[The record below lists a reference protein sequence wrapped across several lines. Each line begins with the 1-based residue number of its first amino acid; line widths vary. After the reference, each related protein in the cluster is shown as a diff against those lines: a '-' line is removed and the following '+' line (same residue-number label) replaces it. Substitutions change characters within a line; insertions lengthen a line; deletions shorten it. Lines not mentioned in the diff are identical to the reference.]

1 MRTRSVI
8 YRYVNALAACA
19 SALPAKKIP
28 ARRHAKSFK
37 MLEDI
42 RGLWESALDAY
53 SLGYL
58 PVCKRPRCVRIRL
71 AGEKNPGAQAR

>member
-1 MRTRSVI
+1 LVFFP
-8 YRYVNALAACA
+8 LA
-19 SALPAKKIP
+19 
-28 ARRHAKSFK
+28 
-37 MLEDI
+37 
-42 RGLWESALDAY
+42 ALDAY